1 MAAAAAAVVLP
12 AAPAIAASPPLGGL
26 TSQQVDQ
33 ALAVASSHWPANPC
47 GGVFEVQATSHAVLD
62 ARYGTLASIYQGS
75 VDGDAPVGGA
85 AQGDCTVRIAADERW
100 TQAGLCSLLIHE
112 TGHLLGLYHSSDPTN
127 VMAPI
132 VPMQPECAAAFPD
145 APKQTVIVHP
155 DADADDD
162 SCLCLPAPDLRL
174 RSTARSVIVTVRNRP
189 PGAYVRVDAESLDD
203 DLNATLLSHQV
214 VAADVIVV
222 PRDRGLDSIDV
233 RMFDGADPKRI
244 SGGVGP
250 IIPDP
255 PREKPRRRSHVGT
268 LTQHSPAFENGRSRR
283 PR

>member
-1 MAAAAAAVVLP
+1 MAAGAATIVLS
-12 AAPAIAASPPLGGL
+12 APAMAVSPPLGGL
-26 TSQQVDQ
+26 TSQQVDD
-33 ALAVASSHWPANPC
+33 ALVVASGHWPANPC
-47 GGVFEVQATSHAVLD
+47 GGVFEVHATSRAVLD

-85 AQGDCTVRIAADERW
+85 AQGDCAVRVAADERW

-112 TGHLLGLYHSSDPTN
+112 TGHLLGLYHSSDPTD

-132 VPMQPECAAAFPD
+132 VPMQPECVAAFPD
-145 APKQTVIVHP
+145 APTQTVIVHP
-155 DADADDD
+155 DTADQY
-162 SCLCLPAPDLRL
+162 CLCLPAPDLRL

-189 PGAYVRVDAESLDD
+189 AGAYVRVDAESLDD

-222 PRDRGLDSIDV
+222 RRDPGLDSIDV
-233 RMFDGADPKRI
+233 RMFDGTDPKRI

-250 IIPDP
+250 VIPAP
-255 PREKPRRRSHVGT
+255 PHSKQHHVGRT
-268 LTQHSPAFENGRSRR
+268 LIQQSSSFENGRSRR